1 MARRFRSFK
10 PMSEKN
16 YLINNAAALPSATTT
31 IINVAT
37 SNDGTGDA
45 DIGIPGKV
53 KAVMIQSAISVD
65 TLGIGGLMALALLKD
80 IGGDMFD
87 SFNPNSVL
95 TNTAQ
100 QQMIYYIRMSPS
112 QSNQPFKLFGWM
124 KIPRRHQ
131 IFNEG
136 DQLRYFINVI
146 TVGGSADYS
155 HCTTFIYKHQK
166 A

>member
-1 MARRFRSFK
+1 MGRRYTFK

-16 YLINNAAALPSATTT
+16 YLINNAASVTSGTTT
-31 IINVAT
+31 EIVVADANDDIND
-37 SNDGTGDA
+37 SS
-45 DIGIPGKV
+45 IGVPGKV
-53 KAVMIQSAISVD
+53 KAIFIQSAVYVD
-65 TLGIGGLMALALLKD
+65 TLGIGGTMALALVKD
-80 IGGDMFD
+80 IGNTMYTG
-87 SFNPNSVL
+87 FNPNGVIS
-95 TNTAQ
+95 NPHQ
-100 QQMIYYIRMSPS
+100 QNMIYYVRMSPS
-112 QSNQPFKLFGWM
+112 QANQPFKLFGWL

-136 DQLRYFINVI
+136 DRLKYFINVV